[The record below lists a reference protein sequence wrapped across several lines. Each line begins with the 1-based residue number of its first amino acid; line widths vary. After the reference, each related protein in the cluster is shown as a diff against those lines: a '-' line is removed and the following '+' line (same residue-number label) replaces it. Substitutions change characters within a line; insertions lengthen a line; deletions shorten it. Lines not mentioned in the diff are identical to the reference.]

1 MKIELK
7 PFQIGKRRELHEE
20 LIAATEEFS
29 RRGKH
34 QAIVFSSP
42 TGSGKTITIA
52 GLLEDL
58 LEGTE
63 DFPARPQ
70 MRFLWISDSPELNA
84 QSRNKLLN
92 ACDVPSEVGDF
103 ELINSEEFKEEVLR
117 PGRVYFINTQLLGKD
132 KLLTAT
138 RGDKDGIT
146 FWQTVANTVR
156 DHGEDLLLIID
167 EAHKGMGI
175 SARER
180 NKGVSIV
187 RKFIQGSPE
196 DGLPPVPLVLGMSA
210 TTQRFDAFL
219 SEAQQERTVRKVTIR
234 AEEVRSSGLLKD
246 QMVVMVPETKVNT
259 DMTLLELAARRWKD
273 FEKTWDDYSRKESE
287 PFIRPVL
294 VVQVEDGEPARNV
307 LSKTPLNEVVEILR
321 RTVGPFGKGAIV
333 HCFDTP
339 GELTFGSENI
349 RRIEASRI
357 QDDET
362 ARVVLFKTALST
374 GWDCPR
380 AEVMMSFRKAIDHTL
395 IAQLVGR
402 MIRTPL
408 ARRITSY
415 EMLNTVELYLP
426 HYDRANLE
434 KILEELRNPDAEDR
448 PATEVT
454 TERPIS
460 YERNKTLAEAFEV
473 LRELKSAVFSNP
485 STLSPVRRLL
495 RMAFFLT
502 GDKLDEDAYER
513 ERDDLVKI
521 LLRHRET
528 RWKDKEDWASVIRET
543 GEVELQQF
551 IIGLGN
557 MELPEAAVRVRA
569 ELAPENVEG
578 LFREAQRRIG
588 PGTDI
593 HMTFWKQAEQ
603 RTDPLLAK
611 LELYALSGDASVL
624 KELNEHADKRFAAL
638 EGANRKKI
646 RDNIKAKRRGEY
658 RKLQQAGRDFAYLDW
673 ELPEEILEKP
683 GGEFF
688 EHHLYCND
696 AGRYQVRLNTWET
709 RVLNLWMKRTDFVGW
724 LRNPPGKERSFCV
737 PYEHGGWKRAFP
749 DLIILRREGKALVVD
764 VLEPHRA
771 NEDDTFAK
779 AKGLAEYAETH
790 GNNFGRIMM
799 LKVEGAGE
807 KAVILG
813 FDVNEPATR
822 KKALS
827 MRSNEDVQGLF
838 RELRS

>member
-1 MKIELK
+1 MKLELK
-7 PFQIGKRRELHEE
+7 EFQKGKRRELHDK

-29 RRGKH
+29 KRREH

-58 LEGTE
+58 LNGTE

-92 ACDVPSEVGDF
+92 ACDAPSGVGDF
-103 ELINSEEFKEEVLR
+103 ELVKSEEFKEEVFQ

-138 RGDKDGIT
+138 RGDKEGVT

-156 DHGEDLLLIID
+156 DHGQDLLLIID

-180 NKGVSIV
+180 TKGLSIV

-196 DGLPPVPLVLGMSA
+196 DGLPPIPLVLGMSA

-246 QMVVMVPETKVNT
+246 QMVVIVPETKVNT

-273 FEKTWDDYSRKESE
+273 FEKTWDNYSHKEDE

-294 VVQVEDGEPARNV
+294 VVQVEDGKTEGDI
-307 LSKTPLNEVVEILR
+307 LSKTPLDEVIEVLR
-321 RTVGPFGKGAIV
+321 RTAGPFGQGAIV
-333 HCFDTP
+333 HCFNAP
-339 GELTFGSENI
+339 GELVLGGENV
-349 RRIEASRI
+349 RRIEQSRI
-357 QDDET
+357 QDDGA
-362 ARVVLFKTALST
+362 ARIVLFKTALST

-408 ARRITSY
+408 ARRITTH

-448 PATEVT
+448 PATDVT
-454 TERPIS
+454 TEQPVS
-460 YERNKTLAEAFEV
+460 YERNPKLSEAFKI
-473 LRELKSAVFSNP
+473 LKELKTAVFSNP
-485 STLSPVRRLL
+485 SQLSPVRRQL
-495 RMAFFLT
+495 RMAFYLT

-521 LLRHRET
+521 LLRHREA

-551 IIGLGN
+551 IIGLGK
-557 MELPEAAVRVRA
+557 MELPEAAVKVRA

-593 HMTFWKQAEQ
+593 HMAFWKEAEK

-611 LELYALSGDASVL
+611 LELYALSGDAAVL
-624 KELNEHADKRFAAL
+624 KELNEYAEKRFAAL
-638 EGANRKKI
+638 ESAHRRKI
-646 RDNIKAKRRGEY
+646 RDDVKAKRREQY
-658 RKLQQAGRDFAYLDW
+658 RKLQQAGRDFTYLDW
-673 ELPEEILEKP
+673 ELPDEIAEKP
-683 GGEFF
+683 GGDSF
-688 EHHLYCND
+688 EQHLYCD
-696 AGRYQVRLNTWET
+696 QSGGYQTRLNTWET
-709 RVLNLWMKRTDFVGW
+709 RVLNLWKKRADFVGW

-737 PYEHGGWKRAFP
+737 AYEHGGWKRAFP
-749 DLIILRREGKALVVD
+749 DLIVLRRKGKALVVD
-764 VLEPHRA
+764 VLEPHRP

-779 AKGLAEYAETH
+779 AKGLADFAETY
-790 GNNFGRIMM
+790 GNSFGQLMM
-799 LKVEGAGE
+799 LKVEGSGE
-807 KAVILG
+807 KAVVLG
-813 FDVNEPATR
+813 FDVNDPVTR
-822 KKALS
+822 KKVLA
-827 MRSNEDVQGLF
+827 MRSNEDVQALF
-838 RELRS
+838 RTLAE